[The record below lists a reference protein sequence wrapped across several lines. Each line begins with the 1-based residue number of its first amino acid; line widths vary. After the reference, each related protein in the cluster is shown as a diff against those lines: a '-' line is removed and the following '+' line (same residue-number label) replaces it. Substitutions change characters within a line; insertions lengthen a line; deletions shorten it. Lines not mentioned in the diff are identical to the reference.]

1 MDCEYIIGCSAM
13 KAITG
18 SIILVVAF
26 AATTVFAAQSP
37 TSKRVETL
45 QRERASLSQTTD
57 AVRRARGEM
66 KISDLVLEF
75 ISDSVRAD
83 NVDSLDA
90 NINDYRAAILD
101 ARDSL
106 VQSRRDPLR
115 KPQGFRDVE
124 LALRRQSRRLDDL
137 AKELPVE
144 QRQQIN
150 KLIEEVKVIRNEML
164 NAILGTALHPN
175 F

>member
-1 MDCEYIIGCSAM
+1 M
-13 KAITG
+13 KTIMG

-45 QRERASLSQTTD
+45 QRERARLSQTTD

-66 KISDLVLEF
+66 KVSDLVLEF

-101 ARDSL
+101 ARASL
-106 VQSRRDPLR
+106 VQSGRDPLQ

-144 QRQQIN
+144 QRQQIS
-150 KLIEEVKVIRNEML
+150 KLIEEVKVIRDEML